1 MSHNFANINT
11 SIDTSSLVG
20 AESEWAEA
28 ALNGGSSA
36 TERWESCVMTR
47 AQQAAIFAVGL
58 RRGQGML
65 PLPGVRAG
73 TAVWCHAQIVAE
85 HHIITPSVYWTRRS
99 DGSWCYES
107 CTGNTHARVSM
118 DGHLVGQTRS
128 TLARAAGC
136 EVWTKGDCPVP
147 DAIMN
152 VPSDE
157 LLQASYDAALAAL
170 DAVMDAQAAYGA
182 GNGFFSDVCE
192 AQDAMRKAAAFAL
205 AMGASQWV
213 PWHGK

>member
-1 MSHNFANINT
+1 MTSAINVHT

-36 TERWESCVMTR
+36 TGRWESCTMTR

-58 RRGQGML
+58 HRGQGML

-85 HHIITPSVYWTRRS
+85 HHQITPSVYWTRQG

-107 CTGNTHARVSM
+107 CTNNTHAKVAM
-118 DGHLVGQTRS
+118 DGRLTGQTLS

-136 EVWTKGDCPVP
+136 EVWTKGESPVP
-147 DAIMN
+147 DAVMN
-152 VPSDE
+152 VSSDV
-157 LLQASYDAALAAL
+157 LLSAAYEAALAAME
-170 DAVMDAQAAYGA
+170 AVSEAQVAYAARSVTIA
-182 GNGFFSDVCE
+182 AVCE

-205 AMGASQWV
+205 AMGASEWI